1 MDPGR
6 HLPLLHL
13 QGVLGDQSSVLS
25 NAGRV
30 HDTMMVSGTTNT
42 HHESHSVYYSGITV
56 RAEAERTCVR
66 ASFRDNPQPNSQN
79 AERDK
84 ALGRS
89 KAKTSRTT
97 LIALLGYTPSTH
109 SVLADDPTSD
119 KGREPSSRVG
129 IPPNKSD
136 DPISIHVYE
145 PGYNPS
151 YIVPSSDNETR
162 QGYSVTSSSEADI
175 SSPRGALIAIEGLVG
190 DAVNESQTSHPEL
203 EPNRPPGTLPTGPQS
218 SRSHHWSS
226 RLRAIWRRIR
236 REKR

>member
-1 MDPGR
+1 
-6 HLPLLHL
+6 
-13 QGVLGDQSSVLS
+13 
-25 NAGRV
+25 
-30 HDTMMVSGTTNT
+30 MMVSGTTNT

-84 ALGRS
+84 ALGRA

-145 PGYNPS
+145 P
-151 YIVPSSDNETR
+151 
-162 QGYSVTSSSEADI
+162 A
-175 SSPRGALIAIEGLVG
+175 
-190 DAVNESQTSHPEL
+190 
-203 EPNRPPGTLPTGPQS
+203 LPTLCLPRTTKHGKATGSPAPAKQISRARGVRSLQS
-218 SRSHHWSS
+218 KGW
-226 RLRAIWRRIR
+226 LVTP
-236 REKR
+236 